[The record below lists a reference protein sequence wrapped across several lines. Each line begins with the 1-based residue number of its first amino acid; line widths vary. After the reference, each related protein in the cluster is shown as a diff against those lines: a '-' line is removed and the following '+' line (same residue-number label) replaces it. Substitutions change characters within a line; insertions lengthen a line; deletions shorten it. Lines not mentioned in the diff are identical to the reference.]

1 MRGFALAERRRL
13 ACLVSRHLSRKEKFA
28 MKTRYM
34 SFVLASL
41 LIAATA
47 WASINLNSSRSN
59 IYRLTYPS
67 DLASPAQVKAI
78 LADLDKMGPL
88 DEAKLKQWLPANF
101 KRFGIAG
108 DRIKKLIIM
117 PRGKEMKEI
126 GIILLTKP
134 EDEAAAIAVTVKSS
148 KSNSSD

>member
-1 MRGFALAERRRL
+1 
-13 ACLVSRHLSRKEKFA
+13 
-28 MKTRYM
+28 MKARYM
-34 SFVLASL
+34 SCVLASL

-117 PRGKEMKEI
+117 PRSKEMKEI

-134 EDEAAAIAVTVKSS
+134 EDEAAAIEVHVKSS
-148 KSNSSD
+148 KSNTSD

>member
-1 MRGFALAERRRL
+1 MKARYTSCVL
-13 ACLVSRHLSRKEKFA
+13 AC
-28 MKTRYM
+28 
-34 SFVLASL
+34 L
-41 LIAATA
+41 LIAAAA
-47 WASINLNSSRSN
+47 WASTNLNSSRSN

-78 LADLDKMGPL
+78 LAELDKMGPA

-108 DRIKKLIIM
+108 DRIKKLIVL
-117 PRGKEMKEI
+117 PRGREMKDI

-148 KSNSSD
+148 KSNSSE

>member
-1 MRGFALAERRRL
+1 
-13 ACLVSRHLSRKEKFA
+13 
-28 MKTRYM
+28 MKTRYT
-34 SFVLASL
+34 SYVLAFL
-41 LIAATA
+41 LIAAAA
-47 WASINLNSSRSN
+47 WAATNLNSSKSN

-78 LADLDKMGPL
+78 LADLDKMGPS

-108 DRIKKLIIM
+108 DRIKKLIVL

-148 KSNSSD
+148 KSNSSE

>member
-1 MRGFALAERRRL
+1 
-13 ACLVSRHLSRKEKFA
+13 
-28 MKTRYM
+28 MKARFT
-34 SFVLASL
+34 FGVIASL
-41 LIAATA
+41 LIAASA

-108 DRIKKLIIM
+108 DRIKKLIVL

>member
-1 MRGFALAERRRL
+1 MAVNLG
-13 ACLVSRHLSRKEKFA
+13 LSRKEEFA
-28 MKTRYM
+28 MKARYTSYM
-34 SFVLASL
+34 LVSL
-41 LIAATA
+41 LIAAVA

-67 DLASPAQVKAI
+67 DLASPAQVKAL
-78 LADLDKMGPL
+78 LADLDKLGPA

-108 DRIKKLIIM
+108 DRIKKLIIL
-117 PRGKEMKEI
+117 PRDKEMKEI